1 MRNLF
6 SNPKLLIKR
15 SAPIILTFASVAGVI
30 GTTVLAAKAT
40 PKAIKLLEK
49 AENEKQEPLTVVE
62 KVKFA
67 GPAYIPTVV
76 VGLSTV
82 VCIVGINVLSKRQQA
97 GITSAY
103 ALLNSSFKEY
113 KKKVADIYGNE
124 VEEKIREEVAKDNY
138 KNVINENK
146 NKKENT
152 NANRVLFYD
161 EFSKRYFE
169 STIEKVQQAEYY
181 LNRDLTMRDY
191 AYLNEFYESLE
202 IPGIDAGWTLGWS
215 VGACL
220 DMYWQN
226 WIDFN
231 HKRVKMDDGT
241 ECIHITIFQ
250 EPIIDFEDYS

>member
-6 SNPKLLIKR
+6 SKPSLLIKR
-15 SAPIILTFASVAGVI
+15 SAPVILTCASVAGVV
-30 GTTVLAAKAT
+30 GTTILAAKAT

-49 AENEKQEPLTVVE
+49 AENEKQEPLTVIE

-67 GPAYIPTVV
+67 GPAYIPTAV

-97 GITSAY
+97 GIASAY
-103 ALLNSSFKEY
+103 ALLDSSFKEY
-113 KKKVADIYGNE
+113 KKKIADIYGKE
-124 VEEKIREEVAKDNY
+124 GDEKIREEIAKDNC
-138 KNVINENK
+138 KNVIK
-146 NKKENT
+146 NKSEKS
-152 NANRVLFYD
+152 VLFYD

-169 STIEKVQQAEYY
+169 STLYKVQQAEYY
-181 LNRDLTMRDY
+181 LNRDLTLRDY
-191 AYLNEFYESLE
+191 AYLNEFYELLD

-231 HKRVKMDDGT
+231 HKKVKMDDGT
-241 ECIHITIFQ
+241 ECIHITMFQ
-250 EPIIDFEDYS
+250 EPIIDFENYC